1 MVQCFASM
9 DVHRIIKINTYN
21 PKSLYLHICSPFSW
35 SNKSWCILY
44 TNIKYY
50 YIIKNIIEIL
60 SASQIYFV
68 LEGSRYIFN
77 GRAIKL
83 ERGGGNGINVRPL
96 KKGTFFTALYVTHF
110 VWCCRHATKIINSHL
125 KVETISKLKVNSQM
139 LQ

>member
-1 MVQCFASM
+1 
-9 DVHRIIKINTYN
+9 
-21 PKSLYLHICSPFSW
+21 
-35 SNKSWCILY
+35 LY

-83 ERGGGNGINVRPL
+83 ERGGGNGINLQPL
-96 KKGTFFTALYVTHF
+96 KY
-110 VWCCRHATKIINSHL
+110 NL
-125 KVETISKLKVNSQM
+125 KLISFSS
-139 LQ
+139 